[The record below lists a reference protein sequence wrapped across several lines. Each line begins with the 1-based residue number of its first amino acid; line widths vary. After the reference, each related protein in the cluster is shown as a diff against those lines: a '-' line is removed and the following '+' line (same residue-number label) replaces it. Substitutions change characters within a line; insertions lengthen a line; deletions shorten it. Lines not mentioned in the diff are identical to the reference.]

1 MIPNEEKKGWHYLA
15 VGKLSALLHGIICH
29 NSLGTENLKSYEKLC
44 KNKDLCGTEM
54 PSEKDNALE
63 FNE

>member
-1 MIPNEEKKGWHYLA
+1 MIPNEEKKEWHYLA

-44 KNKDLCGTEM
+44 KNKDFCGTEI